1 MSVFSS
7 GLASRF
13 QASFD
18 RVPHVV
24 IGKAV
29 PHVYFAFYVR
39 CLTIKSRL
47 VVLKDLHGSAASVRR
62 LNARLAAFVIGRE
75 IAVLVAS
82 LLLNPLLPLQRRP
95 SMIREP
101 FSLMKSITQYQ
112 VPAEGAFWHTRE
124 AGDHHNLSTRG
135 GRKERACYA
144 NKPNLPPFFLTTLPH
159 HIHGVPKLFH
169 TLLPIP
175 IVQGTCIWGSTG
187 YTRGF
192 SRGELNGLDSRRKI
206 RKTVVTRKFFV
217 FEWSKKI
224 MNQIHLEI
232 LHPPKLAFGKRVY
245 IADLSMTSTLS
256 EGIRSKF
263 RCRVTRNGKMP
274 SASMEADDDSIGIQ
288 TGIVFNEIDL
298 AKSLQSI
305 IGAVKHF

>member
-62 LNARLAAFVIGRE
+62 LNA
-75 IAVLVAS
+75 S
-82 LLLNPLLPLQRRP
+82 
-95 SMIREP
+95 SREP

-135 GRKERACYA
+135 
-144 NKPNLPPFFLTTLPH
+144 
-159 HIHGVPKLFH
+159 
-169 TLLPIP
+169 
-175 IVQGTCIWGSTG
+175 VQGTCIWGSTG

-232 LHPPKLAFGKRVY
+232 LHPPKLA
-245 IADLSMTSTLS
+245 
-256 EGIRSKF
+256 
-263 RCRVTRNGKMP
+263 
-274 SASMEADDDSIGIQ
+274 
-288 TGIVFNEIDL
+288 
-298 AKSLQSI
+298 
-305 IGAVKHF
+305 